1 MRTLSGALILIALW
15 VTLACSTTGRNGEL
29 RGTATAGNS
38 PLGGVVVTVSSPS
51 LVAPRVTATDERGE
65 FQLPD
70 LPTGTYA
77 VSFHHA
83 GFHPAGR
90 TVQVTATSQR
100 LDVAMTPLTS
110 VQLPI
115 EVIDAAAVNAR
126 AKTAERLEGVE
137 GGVVGGIVGGVVG
150 GVVGGPRRDLAMTG
164 SFQVAPTPASM
175 MARGGFEF
183 DQNSEEYAQIAEG
196 RFIPAREKPLS
207 TFSIDVDRASYSNVR
222 RFLKQGTLPPSN
234 AVRIEEMINY
244 FNYSYPAPV
253 DGKPFAVHAEVASC
267 PWNEENRLLRI
278 GIQGKRIDDW
288 KMPPNNLVFLLDVSG
303 SMQSG
308 DKLPL
313 VKDAF
318 RLLVDTLRSQ
328 DRVSIVVY
336 AGAAGTV
343 LPPTSGADK
352 QTILDAIAKL
362 EAGGSTAG
370 GEGILLAY
378 ETAKKSF
385 IRDGNNRIILATDG
399 DFNVGVSSEAELEE
413 LIVAKRREGVFLTV
427 LGFGTGNLKDAKMEL
442 LADKGNGNYAYIDNK
457 LEAEKVFVQELGG
470 TLVTI
475 ASDVKI
481 QMDFNPALVSEYRL
495 VGYENRALQDRD
507 FDDDT
512 KDAGE
517 LGAGHSV
524 TALYEFRPVRGIRA
538 GRADS
543 VGTLRLRYKN
553 PGEEV
558 SNLISSK
565 ITDSQKSWYQAS
577 DDFRFAS
584 AVAQF
589 GMLLR
594 ESENRGTAGWTTAL
608 DMAKSSRG
616 ADLEGYRGELITMVE
631 AAAAI
636 QKGTPKIVLAH

>member
-1 MRTLSGALILIALW
+1 MKTLYGALILVAISI
-15 VTLACSTTGRNGEL
+15 TLACSTSGRNGEV

-51 LVAPRVTATDERGE
+51 LVAPRVTATDESGE

-70 LPTGTYA
+70 LPFGTYA

-244 FNYSYPAPV
+244 FNYSYTAPV

-457 LEAEKVFVQELGG
+457 L
-470 TLVTI
+470 
-475 ASDVKI
+475 
-481 QMDFNPALVSEYRL
+481 
-495 VGYENRALQDRD
+495 
-507 FDDDT
+507 
-512 KDAGE
+512 
-517 LGAGHSV
+517 
-524 TALYEFRPVRGIRA
+524 
-538 GRADS
+538 
-543 VGTLRLRYKN
+543 
-553 PGEEV
+553 
-558 SNLISSK
+558 
-565 ITDSQKSWYQAS
+565 
-577 DDFRFAS
+577 
-584 AVAQF
+584 
-589 GMLLR
+589 
-594 ESENRGTAGWTTAL
+594 
-608 DMAKSSRG
+608 
-616 ADLEGYRGELITMVE
+616 
-631 AAAAI
+631 
-636 QKGTPKIVLAH
+636 